1 MDFLELLQKWWW
13 LVAGPGVVALG
24 IALLFLRSQ
33 FATKGE
39 FKRGIKDLEDAIEGL
54 SERIDEH
61 TISTDRRLQGLEAR
75 TDHLPTQKEFHALVT
90 HVARLEEQQKAS
102 VKWHQATG
110 ESVKR
115 IEEYL
120 LTKGERS

>member
-1 MDFLELLQKWWW
+1 MDFFELLQKWWW

-39 FKRGIKDLEDAIEGL
+39 FKRGMRHLEEAIDGL
-54 SERIDEH
+54 AGRIDEH
-61 TISTDRRLQGLEAR
+61 TVSTDRRLQGLEAR
-75 TDHLPTQKEFHALVT
+75 TDHLPTQKEFHELAT
-90 HVARLEEQQKAS
+90 HMARLEEQQKAS
-102 VKWHQATG
+102 VKWHQATSA
-110 ESVKR
+110 SVKR

-120 LTKGERS
+120 INKGGKS

>member
-1 MDFLELLQKWWW
+1 MDFLDVLQKWWW
-13 LVAGPGVVALG
+13 LIAGPGVVATG

-39 FKRGIKDLEDAIEGL
+39 FKRGMRHLEDAIDGL
-54 SERIDEH
+54 SGRIDEH
-61 TISTDRRLQGLEAR
+61 TVSTDRRLQTLEAR
-75 TDHLPTQKEFHALVT
+75 TDHLPTLAQFHELGKQI
-90 HVARLEEQQKAS
+90 ARLEEQQKAS

-120 LTKGERS
+120 LNKGDKS

>member
-33 FATKGE
+33 FATTGE
-39 FKRGIKDLEDAIEGL
+39 FKRGMQHLEDAIDGL
-54 SERIDEH
+54 SGRIDEH
-61 TISTDRRLQGLEAR
+61 TVSTDRRLQGLEAR
-75 TDHLPTQKEFHALVT
+75 TDHLPTLAQFHELGKQI
-90 HVARLEEQQKAS
+90 ARLEEQQKAS
-102 VKWHQATG
+102 VGMNRATA

-120 LTKGERS
+120 INKGGKS